1 MDKAKLFRPTCP
13 LKRRESVSD
22 RRYPARPILGVAGVM
37 FRGDAVLL
45 GRRAHEPAM
54 GEWSL
59 PGGVVEVGE
68 SLVQALEREFLEE
81 VCVRIRVGGLVHLVE
96 RIIPDRNSRV
106 EYHYVI
112 ADYWGWI
119 EEGRPRPASDV
130 SDVRLVPVDR
140 LDDIPLHGDVR
151 RTIVRAVRL
160 RRESGQEE

>member
-1 MDKAKLFRPTCP
+1 MFLPTHP
-13 LKRRESVSD
+13 FERGKSVSD
-22 RRYPARPILGVAGVM
+22 RRYPGRPILGVAGVM
-37 FRGDAVLL
+37 FRGDTVLL

-96 RIIPDRNSRV
+96 RIIPDPDSRV

-119 EEGRPRPASDV
+119 VEGRPRPASDV
-130 SDVRLVPVDR
+130 SEVRLVRLDR
-140 LDDIPLHGDVR
+140 LDGIPLHKDVR
-151 RTIVRAVRL
+151 RTIGRAVEL
-160 RRESGQEE
+160 RRECGHEE

>member
-1 MDKAKLFRPTCP
+1 M
-13 LKRRESVSD
+13 SN

-37 FRGDAVLL
+37 FQGDSVLL

-81 VCVRIRVGGLVHLVE
+81 VCVRIRVEGLVHLVE
-96 RIIPDRNSRV
+96 RVIRDRESRV

-130 SDVRLVPVDR
+130 SDVHLVPMDR
-140 LDDIPLHGDVR
+140 LDNIRLHEDVR
-151 RTIVRAVRL
+151 RTIGRAVEL
-160 RRESGQEE
+160 RRECGQKA